1 MAHRISRRA
10 LLGAGSAAAAVP
22 MLGLTG
28 CGDDETPT
36 PSSGGGAPDKV
47 TYVTALAHFGRE
59 AYAHLAVQSGIF
71 AELNLDVTIEPG
83 SGGPPNHAMLVSGAA
98 QFASVDSS
106 GAFQR
111 HANGE
116 TEIKI
121 ISAVQQ
127 LPLSAIVTL
136 EGNDITAPQDLE
148 GKTIGGLAGS
158 VIEDMFPAYAQLA
171 GFDHT
176 TVEFVHFE
184 APALPQA
191 LASGQVDA
199 IGLFLVGAPSMAAA
213 AGRPTITL
221 PYGEVL
227 TDVYGAVHVTTRELA
242 ESNPDLVRRF
252 NTGLLRGLEAAI
264 ADPAAAARALKEMV
278 PATDEEAAAQE
289 IELMAPYVRAE
300 LGPDDPTGTM
310 VGSRVARAVGV
321 LQSIDYVPAGD
332 LGVVQ
337 DIIDWEQVPG
347 GQGNRDL

>member
-1 MAHRISRRA
+1 MSHRISRRA
-10 LLGAGSAAAAVP
+10 LLGAAAAAPVASL
-22 MLGLTG
+22 LG
-28 CGDDETPT
+28 CSDDEPALSNDG
-36 PSSGGGAPDKV
+36 PPDKV

-83 SGGPPNHAMLVSGAA
+83 SGGPPNHAALVSGAA

-106 GAFQR
+106 GALQR
-111 HANGE
+111 HANGGDE
-116 TEIKI
+116 FQI

-136 EGNDITAPQDLE
+136 EGNGINQPQDLE
-148 GKTIGGLAGS
+148 GKVIGGLAGS

-184 APALPQA
+184 APALPQM

-199 IGLFLVGAPSMAAA
+199 IGLFLVGAPSVAAV
-213 AGRPTITL
+213 AGRPTVTL
-221 PYGEVL
+221 AYGEVL
-227 TDVYGAVHVTTRELA
+227 TDVYGAVHVTTRELV

-252 NTGLLRGLEAAI
+252 NTGLLRGLKAAI

-278 PATDEEAAAQE
+278 PATDEAAAAAE
-289 IELMAPYVRAE
+289 IELMAPYVTAE
-300 LGPDDPTGTM
+300 LSPNDPIGTL

-321 LQSIDYVPAGD
+321 LQSIDYVPSGD
-332 LGVVQ
+332 LAVLQEAVAW
-337 DIIDWEQVPG
+337 DLVPG
-347 GQGNRDL
+347 GEGNRDR

>member
-10 LLGAGSAAAAVP
+10 LLGASGAAAAVP

-28 CGDDETPT
+28 CGNDEDTPT
-36 PSSGGGAPDKV
+36 SSSSGEPDRV
-47 TYVTALAHFGRE
+47 VYVTALAHYGRE
-59 AYAHLAVQSGIF
+59 AYAHYAVQSGIF
-71 AELNLDVTIEPG
+71 AELNLEVTIEPG
-83 SGGPPNHAMLVSGAA
+83 SGGPPNHSMLVSGAA

-116 TEIKI
+116 NELQI

-136 EGNDITAPQDLE
+136 EGNGIERPQDLE
-148 GKTIGGLAGS
+148 GKVIGGLAGS

-171 GFDHT
+171 GFDPSS
-176 TVEFVHFE
+176 VRFEHFE
-184 APALPQA
+184 APQLPQV
-191 LASGQVDA
+191 LAAGQVDA
-199 IGLFLVGAPSMAAA
+199 IGLFLVGAPSVAAA

-227 TDVYGAVHVTTRELA
+227 TDVYGAVHVTTRELV
-242 ESNPDLVRRF
+242 ETNPDLVRRF

-264 ADPAAAARALKEMV
+264 QNPEAAAEALREMV
-278 PATDEEAAAQE
+278 PATDVEAAAEE
-289 IELMAPYVRAE
+289 IRLMAPYVRAE

-337 DIIDWEQVPG
+337 DIIAWDQIPG
-347 GQGNRDL
+347 GEGQRDR